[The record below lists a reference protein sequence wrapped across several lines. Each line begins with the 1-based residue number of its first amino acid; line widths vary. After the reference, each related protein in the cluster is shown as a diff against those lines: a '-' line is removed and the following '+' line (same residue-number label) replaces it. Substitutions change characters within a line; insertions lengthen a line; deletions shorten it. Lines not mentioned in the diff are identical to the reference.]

1 MEAGLH
7 CCSKT
12 NKDTK
17 YITLHMAAC
26 NMPTLS
32 ARTKTPSLVL
42 EYYGLMGCNTMLN
55 HPQKLG
61 FYAKVLR
68 RPGKKTFVSGL
79 SVCLSVCLSVSQS
92 VSLSLFLVIFLG
104 LVLERSDHVPAGH
117 KVRRTSVNGG
127 DRG

>member
-1 MEAGLH
+1 
-7 CCSKT
+7 
-12 NKDTK
+12 
-17 YITLHMAAC
+17 
-26 NMPTLS
+26 MP
-32 ARTKTPSLVL
+32 
-42 EYYGLMGCNTMLN
+42 N

-79 SVCLSVCLSVSQS
+79 SVCLSVSQS
-92 VSLSLFLVIFLG
+92 VCLSLFLVIFLG

-117 KVRRTSVNGG
+117 KVRSTSVNGG